1 MKIGEQDMNILNKI
15 KPYLS
20 YIIVA
25 IVFFFIGWCVKPV
38 KTVNQV
44 VEKQIKGDVQT
55 VTETKIAYI
64 PKENKSDSD
73 IDMNIG
79 KPEIKVSVNGK
90 DTTITKTDD
99 EKYVFDKNKMY
110 MTQESKLKFDVNV
123 PVQDKT
129 KYWGIKALV
138 GNRAIGAELDFPIN
152 KKTGVYG
159 SIAQVD
165 NKKYVGIGIKF

>member
-1 MKIGEQDMNILNKI
+1 MKRGEPDMNLFHEI

-20 YIIVA
+20 SILVD

-38 KTVNQV
+38 ETVNQV

-55 VTETKIAYI
+55 VTETKIVYI

-99 EKYVFDKNKMY
+99 EKYVFDKNKIY
-110 MTQESKLKFDVNV
+110 MTQESKLKFDINV
-123 PVQDKT
+123 
-129 KYWGIKALV
+129 L
-138 GNRAIGAELDFPIN
+138 
-152 KKTGVYG
+152 
-159 SIAQVD
+159 
-165 NKKYVGIGIKF
+165 